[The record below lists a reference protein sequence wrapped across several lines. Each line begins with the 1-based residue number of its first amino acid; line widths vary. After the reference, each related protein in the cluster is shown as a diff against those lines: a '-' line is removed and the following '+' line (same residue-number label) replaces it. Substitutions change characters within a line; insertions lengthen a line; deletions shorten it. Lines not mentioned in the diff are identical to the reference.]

1 MTAVVGGEGNAV
13 GEHTL
18 VDADIFSRLLDLG
31 SVSVA
36 FGRASFD
43 AAAVS
48 GDGLLFAAADTF
60 AAVAGADFVLIF
72 TDESL
77 MGVLE
82 EGAVSAAESSTTRY
96 VAIDFEDFDLLGGP
110 LVIDYHDIERSHGRD
125 CSCECGAGLNVQ
137 LDGNVAQLNV
147 DALANAETTLVD
159 VSSSILTVED
169 QLSSVTAVVVTA
181 AA

>member
-1 MTAVVGGEGNAV
+1 MTAVVGGEGNAI
-13 GEHTL
+13 GEQTL

-36 FGRASFD
+36 FGSTNFT

-60 AAVAGADFVLIF
+60 AGVSGADLVFIF

-77 MGVLE
+77 MGSLE
-82 EGAVSAAESSTTRY
+82 EGALFAAESSTTRY
-96 VAIDFEDFDLLGGP
+96 VAIDFEDFDLMGGP
-110 LVIDYHDIERSHGRD
+110 LVLDFQGTEGSHGRD
-125 CSCECGAGLNVQ
+125 HFREHSGDSNVQ

-147 DALANAETTLVD
+147 DALASAETTLVD